1 MFPIRAK
8 QRPIPSIPASGDY
21 ITLNAPSGAFSNV
34 PLRT

>member
-1 MFPIRAK
+1 MFSLRAK
-8 QRPIPSIPASGDY
+8 QQTIPSIPASGDY